1 MILNKHY
8 CDYLVSGFKLKS
20 TNNNSNLDWMIHWSL
35 TGHHP
40 RNTQIQLINR
50 IDFAINEGYKNIIL
64 EAGTGIG
71 KSAIATTL
79 ANMYED
85 SYILTMTKQLQEQY
99 LDDFGDMLVE
109 IKGKGNYQCNYNG
122 TCDFCIK
129 AEYNL
134 ARCSDCDYLI
144 AFKKAK
150 KSKNVITN
158 YDFLYHVGVANQM
171 LDPRQ
176 LLILD
181 EAHNLE
187 RKMLLLSSHAL
198 NREYISTKFGID
210 IFEDLMKGEKSYS
223 HIKSNAQYWTGICEK
238 LMKVCS
244 EQIQKIEGTGKD
256 VQVTLDEFESNPSKY
271 SEVDYVEK
279 QILESDL
286 KDFNSIRLGLE
297 SGDLIIDV
305 PELKSIKDNKMDIDA
320 EFKPYSVSDATQNL
334 LSFGN
339 TRIFLTGTL
348 GGKEKFCQ
356 WNNINPDNTYY
367 IYEKSPFEVSKRPI
381 YIDFVGNM
389 SGSRRGVPNWKNKK
403 AISKIKELIDCYPNQ
418 KGVIHTSSNEQAFW
432 IMDHLDGYDLAFV
445 GGESRN
451 QVLKEFSESN
461 NNSILIGASIKDG
474 VDLKGDLCR
483 FQIIFKVPYPQLNEQ
498 VKYRKSLDPSWY
510 YYQAVMA
517 IMQAYGRG
525 IRDKDD
531 YCDMY
536 IIDSNFKNLFNYN
549 KSFFNEYFT
558 EALNFPP
565 LRRRGFPN

>member
-1 MILNKHY
+1 MLQICN
-8 CDYLVSGFKLKS
+8 CEYLVSRDCMES
-20 TNNNSNLDWMIHWSL
+20 ENSNSNLDWMIHWSL
-35 TGHHP
+35 AGHHP
-40 RNTQIQLINR
+40 RNTQIKLINK
-50 IDFAINEGYKNIIL
+50 INFAIGEGYKNIIL

-99 LDDFGDMLVE
+99 LDVFGHMLVE
-109 IKGKGNYQCNYNG
+109 IKGKGNYKCNYKG

-129 AEYNL
+129 SEYNI
-134 ARCSDCDYLI
+134 AKCSDCDYLI
-144 AFKKAK
+144 AFRKAK

-158 YDFLYHVGVANQM
+158 YDFMYRVGVDNQM

-187 RKMLLLSSHAL
+187 RKMLMLSSHEL

-210 IFEDLMKGEKSYS
+210 IFEELMKGEKSYY
-223 HIKSNAQYWTGICEK
+223 HIKNNSVYWIEVCKK
-238 LMKVCS
+238 LMKACG
-244 EQIQKIEGTGKD
+244 ENIEKIEGTGKD

-271 SEVDYVEK
+271 SNVDYVEK

-286 KDFNSIRLGLE
+286 KEFNSIRLGLE

-305 PELKSIKDNKMDIDA
+305 PELKLIKDNKMDIFA

-334 LSFGN
+334 LSFGE

-348 GGKEKFCQ
+348 GDMKKFCK

-367 IYEKSPFEVSKRPI
+367 IYEKSPFEVSNRPI

-389 SGSRRGVPNWKNKK
+389 SGSRRNVPNWKNKR
-403 AISKIKELIDCYPNQ
+403 AILKIKELIDRYPNQ

-432 IMDHLDGYDLAFV
+432 IMDNLKEYKLLFV

-451 QVLKEFSESN
+451 EVLKEFNERN
-461 NNSILIGASIKDG
+461 DGVILIGASIKDG

-498 VKYRKSLDPSWY
+498 VKFRKSLDPSWY

-525 IRDKDD
+525 IRDKED

-536 IIDSNFKNLFNYN
+536 IIDSNFKRLFDFNYN
-549 KSFFNEYFT
+549 FFNEYFI
-558 EALNFPP
+558 EALKK
-565 LRRRGFPN
+565 

>member
-1 MILNKHY
+1 MESEN
-8 CDYLVSGFKLKS
+8 S
-20 TNNNSNLDWMIHWSL
+20 NSNLDWMIHWSL
-35 TGHHP
+35 AGHHP
-40 RNTQIQLINR
+40 RNTQIKLINK
-50 IDFAINEGYKNIIL
+50 INFAIGEGYKNIIL

-109 IKGKGNYQCNYNG
+109 IKGKGNYKCNYKG

-129 AEYNL
+129 SEYNI
-134 ARCSDCDYLI
+134 AKCSDCDYLI
-144 AFKKAK
+144 AFRKAK

-158 YDFLYHVGVANQM
+158 YDFMYRVGVDNQM

-187 RKMLLLSSHAL
+187 RKMLMLSSHEL

-210 IFEDLMKGEKSYS
+210 IFEELMKGEKSYY
-223 HIKSNAQYWTGICEK
+223 HIKNNSVYWIEVCKK
-238 LMKVCS
+238 LMKACG
-244 EQIQKIEGTGKD
+244 ENIEKIEGTGKD

-271 SEVDYVEK
+271 SNVDYVEK

-286 KDFNSIRLGLE
+286 KEFNSIRLGLE

-305 PELKSIKDNKMDIDA
+305 PELKLIKDNKMDIFA

-334 LSFGN
+334 LSFGE

-348 GGKEKFCQ
+348 GDMKKFCK

-367 IYEKSPFEVSKRPI
+367 IYEKSPFEVSNRPI

-389 SGSRRGVPNWKNKK
+389 GGSRRNVPNWKNKR
-403 AISKIKELIDCYPNQ
+403 AILKIKELIDKYPNQ

-432 IMDHLDGYDLAFV
+432 IMDNLKEYKLLFV

-451 QVLKEFSESN
+451 EVLKEFN
-461 NNSILIGASIKDG
+461 GRNDGVILIGASIKDG

-498 VKYRKSLDPSWY
+498 VKFRKSLDPSWY

-525 IRDKDD
+525 IRDKED

-536 IIDSNFKNLFNYN
+536 IIDSNFKRLFDFNYN
-549 KSFFNEYFT
+549 FFNEYFI
-558 EALNFPP
+558 EALKK
-565 LRRRGFPN
+565 

>member
-1 MILNKHY
+1 MSNRE
-8 CDYLVSGFKLKS
+8 YLVSRDYMK
-20 TNNNSNLDWMIHWSL
+20 TENNNSNLDWMIHWSL

-40 RNTQIQLINR
+40 RNTQIKLINK
-50 IDFAINEGYKNIIL
+50 INLAINEGYKNIIL

-79 ANMYED
+79 ANMYDD
-85 SYILTMTKQLQEQY
+85 SYILTMTKQLQKQY
-99 LDDFGDMLVE
+99 LDDFGEMLVE
-109 IKGKGNYQCNYNG
+109 IKGKGNYKCNYKGN
-122 TCDFCIK
+122 CDFCIR
-129 AEYNL
+129 AEYNI

-144 AFKKAK
+144 AFRKAK

-158 YDFLYHVGVANQM
+158 YDFMYRVGVDNQM

-187 RKMLLLSSHAL
+187 RKMLMLSSHLL

-210 IFEDLMKGEKSYS
+210 IFEALMKGEKSYN
-223 HIKSNAQYWTGICEK
+223 HIKSESDYWIDVCKK
-238 LMKVCS
+238 LMKACG
-244 EQIQKIEGTGKD
+244 ENIEKIGGKGKE

-271 SEVDYVEK
+271 SSIDYIEK

-286 KDFNSIRLGLE
+286 KEFNSIRLGLE
-297 SGDLIIDV
+297 SKDLIIDV
-305 PELKSIKDNKMDIDA
+305 PDFKSIKKNKMDISA

-334 LSFGN
+334 LSFGE

-348 GGKEKFCQ
+348 GDMKKFCQ

-367 IYEKSPFEVSKRPI
+367 IYEKSPFDVSNRPI
-381 YIDFVGNM
+381 YRDFVENM
-389 SGSRRGVPNWKNKK
+389 SGSRRNVPNWKNKR
-403 AISKIKELIDCYPNQ
+403 AISKIKQLIGKYPNQ

-432 IMDHLDGYDLAFV
+432 IMDNLKEYNLLFV

-451 QVLKEFSESN
+451 EVLKEFNESKDDA
-461 NNSILIGASIKDG
+461 ILIGASIKDG

-483 FQIIFKVPYPQLNEQ
+483 FQIVFKVPYPQLNEQ

-536 IIDSNFKNLFNYN
+536 IIDSNFKKLFDYNYN
-549 KSFFNEYFT
+549 FFNEYFT
-558 EALNFPP
+558 EALKNK
-565 LRRRGFPN
+565 

>member
-1 MILNKHY
+1 MSNRE
-8 CDYLVSGFKLKS
+8 YLVSRDYMK
-20 TNNNSNLDWMIHWSL
+20 TENNNSNLDWMIHWSL

-40 RNTQIQLINR
+40 RNTQIKLINK
-50 IDFAINEGYKNIIL
+50 INLAINEGYKNIIL

-79 ANMYED
+79 ANMYDD
-85 SYILTMTKQLQEQY
+85 SYILTMTKQLQKQY
-99 LDDFGDMLVE
+99 LDDFGEMLVE
-109 IKGKGNYQCNYNG
+109 IKGKGNYKCNYKGN
-122 TCDFCIK
+122 CDFCIR
-129 AEYNL
+129 AEYNI

-144 AFKKAK
+144 AFRKAK

-158 YDFLYHVGVANQM
+158 YDFMYRVGVDNQM

-187 RKMLLLSSHAL
+187 RKMLMLSSHLL

-210 IFEDLMKGEKSYS
+210 IFEALMKGEKSYN
-223 HIKSNAQYWTGICEK
+223 HIKSESDYWIDVCKK
-238 LMKVCS
+238 LMKACG
-244 EQIQKIEGTGKD
+244 ENIEKIGGKGKE

-271 SEVDYVEK
+271 SSIDYIEK

-286 KDFNSIRLGLE
+286 KEFNSIKLGLE
-297 SGDLIIDV
+297 SKDLIIDV
-305 PELKSIKDNKMDIDA
+305 PDFKSIKKNKMDISA

-334 LSFGN
+334 LSFGE

-348 GGKEKFCQ
+348 GDMKKFCQ

-367 IYEKSPFEVSKRPI
+367 IYEKSPFDVSNRPI
-381 YIDFVGNM
+381 YRDFVGNM
-389 SGSRRGVPNWKNKK
+389 SGSRRNVPNWKNKR
-403 AISKIKELIDCYPNQ
+403 AISKIKQLIGKYPNQ

-432 IMDHLDGYDLAFV
+432 IMDNLKEYNLLFV

-451 QVLKEFSESN
+451 EVLKEFNESKDDA
-461 NNSILIGASIKDG
+461 ILIGASIKDG

-483 FQIIFKVPYPQLNEQ
+483 FQIVFKVPYPQLNEQ

-536 IIDSNFKNLFNYN
+536 IIDSNFKKLFDYNYN
-549 KSFFNEYFT
+549 FFNEYFT
-558 EALNFPP
+558 EALKNK
-565 LRRRGFPN
+565 

>member
-1 MILNKHY
+1 MKNDSEDNY
-8 CDYLVSGFKLKS
+8 
-20 TNNNSNLDWMIHWSL
+20 SNLDWMIHWSL

-40 RNTQIQLINR
+40 RNAQIQLINK
-50 IDFAINEGYKNIIL
+50 INFAIKNGYKNIIL
-64 EAGTGIG
+64 EAGTGTG

-109 IKGKGNYQCNYNG
+109 IKGKGNYECNYKG
-122 TCDFCIK
+122 KCDFCIK

-134 ARCSDCDYLI
+134 ARCGDCNYLI
-144 AFKKAK
+144 AFREAK

-158 YDFLYHVGVANQM
+158 YDFMYRVGVDNQM

-187 RKMLLLSSHAL
+187 RKMLMLSSHAL
-198 NREYISTKFGID
+198 EREYISTKFGID
-210 IFEDLMKGEKSYS
+210 IFEAVMKKEVSYS
-223 HIKSNAQYWTGICEK
+223 HIKKESQYWIDVCEN
-238 LMKVCS
+238 LMKVCR
-244 EQIQKIEGTGKD
+244 EHIEKIEGTGKD
-256 VQVTLDEFESNPSKY
+256 VQVTLDEFENDPSKY
-271 SEVDYVEK
+271 SNVDYVEK

-286 KDFNSIRLGLE
+286 KGFNSIRLGLE

-305 PELKSIKDNKMDIDA
+305 PEFKSIKNNKMDISA

-334 LSFGN
+334 LEFGN

-348 GGKEKFCQ
+348 GSMEKFCQ
-356 WNNINPDNTYY
+356 WNNINPENTYY
-367 IYEKSPFEVSKRPI
+367 IYEKSPFEVSNRPI
-381 YIDFVGNM
+381 YMDFVANM
-389 SGSRRGVPNWKNKK
+389 SGHTKGVPNWKNKK
-403 AISKIKELIDCYPNQ
+403 AISKIKELIDRYPNQ

-432 IMDHLDGYDLAFV
+432 IMDNLREYNLLFV

-451 QVLKEFSESN
+451 QVLKEFNESKEAA
-461 NNSILIGASIKDG
+461 IIIGASIKDG

-510 YYQAVMA
+510 FYQAVMA

-525 IRDKDD
+525 IRDNDD

-536 IIDSNFKNLFNYN
+536 IIDSNFKNLFEFNR
-549 KSFFNEYFT
+549 SFFNEYFT
-558 EALNFPP
+558 EALKKD
-565 LRRRGFPN
+565 LR

>member
-1 MILNKHY
+1 MLQICN
-8 CDYLVSGFKLKS
+8 CEYLVSRDYMESKNS
-20 TNNNSNLDWMIHWSL
+20 NSNLDWMIHWSL
-35 TGHHP
+35 AGHHP
-40 RNTQIQLINR
+40 RNTQIKLINK
-50 IDFAINEGYKNIIL
+50 INFAIGEGYKNIIL

-109 IKGKGNYQCNYNG
+109 IKGKGNYKCNYKG

-129 AEYNL
+129 SEYNI
-134 ARCSDCDYLI
+134 AKCSDCDYLI
-144 AFKKAK
+144 AFRKAK

-158 YDFLYHVGVANQM
+158 YDFMYRVGVGNQM

-187 RKMLLLSSHAL
+187 RKMLMLSSHEL

-210 IFEDLMKGEKSYS
+210 IFEALMKGEKSYY
-223 HIKSNAQYWTGICEK
+223 HIKSNSEYWIDVCKK
-238 LMKVCS
+238 LMKACG
-244 EQIQKIEGTGKD
+244 ENIEKIEGTGKD

-271 SEVDYVEK
+271 SNVDYVEK

-286 KDFNSIRLGLE
+286 KEFNSIRLGLE

-305 PELKSIKDNKMDIDA
+305 PELKLIKDNKMDIFA

-334 LSFGN
+334 LSFGE

-348 GGKEKFCQ
+348 GDMKKFCQ

-367 IYEKSPFEVSKRPI
+367 IYEKSPFEVSNRPI

-389 SGSRRGVPNWKNKK
+389 SGSRRNVPNWKNKR
-403 AISKIKELIDCYPNQ
+403 AILKIKELIDKYPNQ

-432 IMDHLDGYDLAFV
+432 IMDNLKEYKLLFV

-451 QVLKEFSESN
+451 EVLKEFNEHGGGV
-461 NNSILIGASIKDG
+461 ILIGASIKDG

-498 VKYRKSLDPSWY
+498 VKFRKSLDPSWY

-536 IIDSNFKNLFNYN
+536 IIDSNFKRLFDFNYN
-549 KSFFNEYFT
+549 FFNEYFI
-558 EALNFPP
+558 EALKK
-565 LRRRGFPN
+565 

>member
-1 MILNKHY
+1 MSNRE
-8 CDYLVSGFKLKS
+8 YLVSRDYMK
-20 TNNNSNLDWMIHWSL
+20 TENNNSNLDWMIHWSL

-40 RNTQIQLINR
+40 RNTQIKLINK
-50 IDFAINEGYKNIIL
+50 INLAINEGYKNIIL

-79 ANMYED
+79 ANMYDD

-99 LDDFGDMLVE
+99 LDDFGEMLVE
-109 IKGKGNYQCNYNG
+109 IKGKGNYKCNYKGN
-122 TCDFCIK
+122 CDFCIR
-129 AEYNL
+129 AEYNI
-134 ARCSDCDYLI
+134 ARCGDCDYLI
-144 AFKKAK
+144 AFRKAK

-158 YDFLYHVGVANQM
+158 YDFMYRVGVDNQM

-187 RKMLLLSSHAL
+187 RKMLMLSSHLL

-210 IFEDLMKGEKSYS
+210 IFEALMKGEKSYN
-223 HIKSNAQYWTGICEK
+223 HIKSESDYWIDVCKK
-238 LMKVCS
+238 LMKACG
-244 EQIQKIEGTGKD
+244 ENIEKIGGKGKE

-271 SEVDYVEK
+271 SSIDYIEK

-286 KDFNSIRLGLE
+286 KEFNSIKLGLE
-297 SGDLIIDV
+297 SKDLIIDV
-305 PELKSIKDNKMDIDA
+305 PDFKSIKKNKMDISA

-334 LSFGN
+334 LSFGE

-348 GGKEKFCQ
+348 GDMKKFCQ

-367 IYEKSPFEVSKRPI
+367 IYEKSPFDVSNRPI
-381 YIDFVGNM
+381 YRDFVGNM
-389 SGSRRGVPNWKNKK
+389 SGSRRNVPNWKNKR
-403 AISKIKELIDCYPNQ
+403 AISKIKQLIGKYPNQ

-432 IMDHLDGYDLAFV
+432 IMDNLKEYNLLFV

-451 QVLKEFSESN
+451 EVLKEFNESKDDA
-461 NNSILIGASIKDG
+461 ILIGASIKDG

-483 FQIIFKVPYPQLNEQ
+483 FQIVFKVPYPQLNEQ

-536 IIDSNFKNLFNYN
+536 IIDSNFKKLFDYNYN
-549 KSFFNEYFT
+549 FFNEYFT
-558 EALNFPP
+558 EALKNK
-565 LRRRGFPN
+565 

>member
-1 MILNKHY
+1 MSNRE
-8 CDYLVSGFKLKS
+8 YLVSRDYMK
-20 TNNNSNLDWMIHWSL
+20 TENNNSNLDWMIHWSL

-40 RNTQIQLINR
+40 RNTQIKLINK
-50 IDFAINEGYKNIIL
+50 INLAINEGYKNIIL

-79 ANMYED
+79 ANMYDD
-85 SYILTMTKQLQEQY
+85 SYILTMTKQLQKQY
-99 LDDFGDMLVE
+99 LDDFGEMLVE
-109 IKGKGNYQCNYNG
+109 IKGKGNYKCNYKGN
-122 TCDFCIK
+122 CDFCIR
-129 AEYNL
+129 AEYNI

-144 AFKKAK
+144 AFRKAK

-158 YDFLYHVGVANQM
+158 YDFMYRVGVDNQM

-187 RKMLLLSSHAL
+187 RKMLMLSSHLL

-210 IFEDLMKGEKSYS
+210 IFEALMKGEKSYN
-223 HIKSNAQYWTGICEK
+223 HIKSESDYWIDVCKK
-238 LMKVCS
+238 LMKACG
-244 EQIQKIEGTGKD
+244 ENIEKIGGKGKE

-271 SEVDYVEK
+271 SSIDYIEK

-286 KDFNSIRLGLE
+286 KEFNSIKLGLE
-297 SGDLIIDV
+297 SKDLIIDV
-305 PELKSIKDNKMDIDA
+305 PDFKSIKKNKMDISA

-334 LSFGN
+334 LSFGE

-348 GGKEKFCQ
+348 GDMKKFCQ

-367 IYEKSPFEVSKRPI
+367 IYEKSPFDVSNRPI
-381 YIDFVGNM
+381 YRDFVGNM
-389 SGSRRGVPNWKNKK
+389 SGSRRNVPNWKNKR
-403 AISKIKELIDCYPNQ
+403 AISKIKQLICKYPNQ

-432 IMDHLDGYDLAFV
+432 IMDNLKEYNLLFV

-451 QVLKEFSESN
+451 EILKEFNESKDDA
-461 NNSILIGASIKDG
+461 ILIGASIKDG

-483 FQIIFKVPYPQLNEQ
+483 FQIVFKVPYPQLNEQ

-536 IIDSNFKNLFNYN
+536 IIDSNFKKLFDYNYN
-549 KSFFNEYFT
+549 FFNEYFT
-558 EALNFPP
+558 EALKNK
-565 LRRRGFPN
+565 